1 MDKKKGSEGG
11 KGNGEKEDMPKGA
24 VGDRGDKH
32 DGDGERIAIEIID
45 DNSNDIEVEK
55 DGEVRENAGHL
66 AVGAPPGIEGGDSVD
81 ENVANNGTNMDEE
94 KGAQTGKEDNE
105 SIDTEDVM
113 DNGKK
118 DKGNGKE
125 SAKCHWRRIEYQVRG
140 ASHYHNYQSICDWVT
155 LSSTVN

>member
-1 MDKKKGSEGG
+1 
-11 KGNGEKEDMPKGA
+11 MPKGA

-66 AVGAPPGIEGGDSVD
+66 VVGAPPGIEGGDSVD
-81 ENVANNGTNMDEE
+81 ENVVNNGKNMDEE
-94 KGAQTGKEDNE
+94 KGAETGKEDNE
-105 SIDTEDVM
+105 SIDIEDVM

-118 DKGNGKE
+118 TKAM
-125 SAKCHWRRIEYQVRG
+125 AKKVPSTIGVG
-140 ASHYHNYQSICDWVT
+140 
-155 LSSTVN
+155 LSTRFVVHRTIITTKAFAIG